1 MVNAVVLA
9 GDCEDNGNSKAL
21 IKISSKYMVE
31 YVIESLRNSGCVDRI
46 LIVGHDALKEKVGD
60 KVDEFVQARGDI
72 LDNAMAA
79 ANSAG
84 KDGMP
89 FIICTSDIPMV
100 KGEAIRDFVEECRDR
115 NLEFGYPIIDKRL
128 NDLKYPTVKRTY
140 VKMKGGTYTGGN
152 VLYLKPRIINI
163 FKDKARFIIKNRK
176 KPLKMGR
183 VLGFTFLV
191 KLAMGR
197 LSVESVESW
206 LYKKFK
212 VRCGA
217 VITQYPEIGNDVD
230 KASDFEF
237 VKNYIK

>member
-1 MVNAVVLA
+1 MVNAVILA

-31 YVIESLRNSGCVDRI
+31 YVIESLRDSGCVERI
-46 LIVGHDALKEKVGD
+46 LIVGNEALKEKIGD
-60 KVDEFVQARGDI
+60 KVDEFILARGDI

-79 ANSAG
+79 FDSAVRNE
-84 KDGMP
+84 MP

-100 KGEAIRDFVEECRDR
+100 KGEAIRDFVEKCQVR

-152 VLYLKPRIINI
+152 VLYIKPQAVNV
-163 FKDKARFIIKNRK
+163 FGEKARLIVQNRK
-176 KPLKMGR
+176 NPLRMGR
-183 VLGFTFLV
+183 VLGFTFLIR
-191 KLAMGR
+191 LFMGR
-197 LSVESVESW
+197 LSIMSVEKK

-212 VRCGA
+212 LRFGA

-230 KASDFEF
+230 KPSDFEF

>member
-21 IKISSKYMVE
+21 LKISSKYMVE
-31 YVIESLRNSGCVDRI
+31 YVIESLRDSGCVDRI
-46 LIVGHDALKEKVGD
+46 FIVGQDTLKEKIGD

-72 LDNAMAA
+72 LDNVMAA
-79 ANSAG
+79 FNSARR
-84 KDGMP
+84 DEMP

-100 KGEAIRDFVEECRDR
+100 KGEAIRDFVKECQYR
-115 NLEFGYPIIDKRL
+115 NLEFGYPIIDKSL

-140 VKMKGGTYTGGN
+140 VKMKGGIYTGGN
-152 VLYLKPRIINI
+152 IIYLTPQIINI

-176 KPLKMGR
+176 KPLRMGR
-183 VLGFTFLV
+183 ALGFTFLV

-212 VRCGA
+212 VRFGA

-230 KASDFEF
+230 KPSDFEF
-237 VKNYIK
+237 VKSYIK